1 MSGISRGSIFFTP
14 VVMALSV
21 MNTAENIA
29 KTAGKIAF
37 AGAIAVH
44 RYNKKQEEKKVKK
57 LSDDIEKLD
66 KSVTETLNVQ
76 REELYRTIENVLD
89 EMSEVQN
96 IISENIYLF

>member
-57 LSDDIEKLD
+57 VAKKADDDDEEDDEEEKPA
-66 KSVTETLNVQ
+66 KKATKKGKK
-76 REELYRTIENVLD
+76 
-89 EMSEVQN
+89 
-96 IISENIYLF
+96 